1 MDASRRAEEG
11 RRRFH
16 RTRKVAGHGGRTVFL
31 TVVFAG
37 ALLGSVKLHASTPRF
52 RQLGQE
58 IANRVLANVFD
69 GKIIAGPITS
79 LSLGRRSSIT
89 LASVDI
95 VDPDGA
101 RVIHGEDVA
110 ATIELHTLLRTVLHG
125 PLDVELSDVHIGRAD
140 VVLDVDAA
148 GNAKIGNTFARTR
161 TPAATTTSS
170 STTGVPEGSFLR
182 VHVPPSRIGFATV
195 HGNIVP
201 PALDGDVADAVV
213 EVTVANDHCNVVLER
228 GRVVVRS
235 PRLPNQLVDLGGTAR
250 GSIDVALAD
259 VGLVGKVDVDGAYG
273 DLPVLAHATLD
284 HGALTAAVDV
294 ARTAHPK
301 VLGAFTGLPI
311 TEEVELHAK
320 ASGTLPVLALE
331 ADATLGPGT
340 VHTTGEID
348 LREGYRFRLD
358 ADVAHLDAAGLVPG
372 LSSDLSGTVH
382 GEGVLQPTPIGT
394 FKVVTVPGTVEN
406 AVIPATVIEGHF
418 ETERVTATVRAT
430 ESGVEAHGKVD
441 VDVPRKLATFD
452 IQARSSALRNLYR
465 APNLVGGAAS
475 ARVQGTVDIAMQT
488 IKATASASGSGLA
501 FDAFRARS
509 LDATAT
515 ITGPLTA
522 PTLDT
527 AFHGVDLAL
536 VAKDKRPL
544 VYPEARGRAHVV
556 LVPTPTIT
564 NVAISVTAAGGEP
577 LDLSAD
583 RVTFENGAVA
593 ASRLQVRGVGAP
605 VELDVHG
612 GGGLWNIRAK
622 SAGIRLRRLG
632 QLAGIAAL
640 KELPEDTH
648 AIFDIDLQQGPAGM
662 NGYVDFRVK
671 SEKGLGGAEVSVET
685 AAVVENGKLHGSAKL
700 TADGIGGIEIVNAEL
715 DLPPRLDGASLQRTT
730 GNIDWRGT
738 LDLSRGAALFAGES
752 VERVGGTAILEGRV
766 ERGDPAALPLVRTT
780 LRTEGLEVVF
790 GDPASNAKST
800 TITGIDLLAHLAW
813 DGRTND
819 TELAVVS
826 WDRHGV
832 LASGG
837 VKSTVPLAGFV
848 TGKENLDDHA
858 LGALELDALVTIPK
872 RVLKDLP
879 DLLRPKGVEGTVASQ
894 IHVAGALAHPR
905 VAVTARASSLREDG
919 TRSAAGGRTLQP
931 VDGILE
937 ARWDGEHAGITFAL
951 DERERAARKRAPQN
965 AAPLDRPRTPRKS
978 SHIRGLVILDDLRM
992 VDVLR
997 GTSLDELPWKANG
1010 EIELVDT
1017 NLAAVPVLSGVG
1029 LQGALSGR
1037 LSLRDVHHA
1046 GSFDLQAH
1054 VTDFGAGGAKVESF
1068 DVIAGGRN
1076 ASLYARGTLKDS
1088 TGAGASEAIFQLVSQ
1103 SPRVEGLTVGWDPG
1117 SPTRIDY
1124 SVRNMRLAL
1133 LTPLFKSTISELDGR
1148 ANGAGSIAIDEKG
1161 QVFDG
1166 GLAVTGGRLYVNAL
1180 GEEVTSIDA
1189 IARFDRSGSWRIDD
1203 ASGKMGTGEFKA
1215 SADGHLKGFQFV
1227 DAEAHLVASRNIPIS
1242 SEAATF
1248 AEATG
1253 EVSLSAK
1260 MSEDRKDL
1268 LVNVEVPK
1276 TNVQLPDRSAQRLQ
1290 PLDPDATITVGVRRG
1305 AKLDST
1311 VVRRGMGGTG
1321 VQKAVAAATS
1331 EKLVTQMTLT
1341 LGKEVHL
1348 EGRGLDVKL
1357 GGKTLIELA
1366 DEVRMTGVID
1376 LRSGT
1381 IEVHGRRFTVDRGT
1395 VTFPENGDPA
1405 NPTVIAAAY
1414 WDSPDRTRVWVEFT
1428 GPLKTGK
1435 LSLRSEPA
1443 YSKNEILSVLLFGRP
1458 DPNMATGSSDQTG
1471 DASGATAVGTG
1482 FVAGDLNLMLSEI
1495 DDNLDIETDTLSGNR
1510 ARTKLGRSFFDRRLK
1525 VQVGY
1530 APGRTYRE
1538 PDTTYVFLN
1547 WQFIPQWS
1555 VVATRGDRGTSIL
1568 DVLFQHR
1575 Y

>member
-1 MDASRRAEEG
+1 MDAP

-37 ALLGSVKLHASTPRF
+37 ALLGSVKIHVDTPRF
-52 RQLGQE
+52 RRLGQ
-58 IANRVLANVFD
+58 AVGNRILGGTFD
-69 GKIIAGPITS
+69 GKISLGPITS
-79 LSLGRRSSIT
+79 IALGPRSSIA
-89 LASVDI
+89 LASVEI

-110 ATIELHTLLRTVLHG
+110 ATIELGTLLRTVLHG

-140 VVLDVDAA
+140 VVLDVDPE
-148 GNAKIGNTFARTR
+148 GKAKIAKTFTR
-161 TPAATTTSS
+161 RKTATTATTPTGTPAAA
-170 STTGVPEGSFLR
+170 FLR
-182 VHVPPSRIGFATV
+182 VHVPPSKIGFATV

-201 PALDGDVADAVV
+201 PALDGDVADAIV

-235 PRLPNQLVDLGGTAR
+235 PRAPNQLVDLGGTAT

-259 VGLVGKVDVDGAYG
+259 LGLVGKVDLDGAYG
-273 DLPVLAHATLD
+273 DLPVVAHATMD
-284 HGALTAAVDV
+284 RGELTAAVDI

-301 VLGAFTGLPI
+301 VHGAFTGLPLSQ
-311 TEEVELHAK
+311 EVEVHAK
-320 ASGTLPVLALE
+320 ASGKLPVLALST
-331 ADATLGPGT
+331 DATLGPGT
-340 VHTTGEID
+340 LHATGEID
-348 LREGYRFRLD
+348 LREGYRFRID
-358 ADVAHLDAAGLVPG
+358 ADVAHLDAAGLG
-372 LSSDLSGTVH
+372 ASLSSDLSGTVH

-394 FKVVTVPGTVEN
+394 FKVITVPGTVAN
-406 AVIPATVIEGHF
+406 AVIPATVIEGRF
-418 ETERVTATVRAT
+418 ETQHVVATLRAT
-430 ESGVEAHGKVD
+430 EAGVDAHGKID
-441 VDVPRKLATFD
+441 VDVPGKLATFD
-452 IQARSSALRNLYR
+452 VQARSTALRNLSR
-465 APNLVGGAAS
+465 APNLVDGAAS
-475 ARVQGTVDIAMQT
+475 VRVEGTVDVAKQT
-488 IKATASASGSGLA
+488 IKAHASASGNGLA

-509 LDATAT
+509 LDATAV
-515 ITGPLTA
+515 IAGPLTA

-527 AFHGVDLAL
+527 TFHAVDLAL

-544 VYPEARGRAHVV
+544 VYPEARGHARVV
-556 LVPTPTIT
+556 VVPTPTIT
-564 NVAISVTAAGGEP
+564 NLAVNVTAEGGEP
-577 LDLSAD
+577 LDLTAD
-583 RVTFENGAVA
+583 RITIQNGAVA
-593 ASRLQVRGVGAP
+593 ASGLKMSGVGAP

-612 GGGLWNIRAK
+612 GNGLWNIRAK

-632 QLAGIAAL
+632 HLTGIAQL
-640 KELPEDTH
+640 KELPEDTN
-648 AIFDIDLQQGPAGM
+648 AIFDIDVQQGPSGASGHI
-662 NGYVDFRVK
+662 DLRVT
-671 SEKGLGGAEVSVET
+671 SEKGIVGAEVTAET
-685 AAVVENGKLHGSAKL
+685 LAVIENGKLRGSAKL
-700 TADGIGGIEIVNAEL
+700 TAEGIGGIEIVGAEL
-715 DLPPRLDGASLQRTT
+715 DLPPRLDGASLWRTT
-730 GNIDWRGT
+730 GNMDWRGT
-738 LDLSRGAALFAGES
+738 IDLSRGAALVAGES
-752 VERVGGTAILEGRV
+752 VERVGGTAILEGRI
-766 ERGDPAALPLVRTT
+766 ERTDPAALPLVRTT
-780 LRTEGLEVVF
+780 IRTEGLEIVY
-790 GDPASNAKST
+790 GDPASSAKST
-800 TITGIDLLAHLAW
+800 TITGIDLLTHLAW
-813 DGRTND
+813 DGRTNA
-819 TELAVVS
+819 TELAIVS
-826 WDRHGV
+826 WDRHGL

-837 VKSTVPLAGFV
+837 VKSRVPLAGFL
-848 TGKENLDDHA
+848 TGKENLDDRA
-858 LGALELDALVTIPK
+858 LGALEVDALVTLPQRI
-872 RVLKDLP
+872 LKDLP
-879 DLLRPKGVEGTVASQ
+879 ELFRPAGVQGLVAGQ
-894 IHVAGALAHPR
+894 IHVGGALAHPR
-905 VAVTARASSLREDG
+905 VAVSARVTNLREDAGRTG
-919 TRSAAGGRTLQP
+919 TAARTLQP
-931 VDGILE
+931 VDGVLE

-965 AAPLDRPRTPRKS
+965 GGPLDRPRTPRKP
-978 SHIRGLVILDDLRM
+978 SHVRGLVVLDDLRM

-997 GTSLDELPWKANG
+997 GVGLDELPWKANG
-1010 EIELVDT
+1010 EIELDAM
-1017 NLAAVPVLSGVG
+1017 NLAAVPVVSGVG
-1029 LQGALSGR
+1029 LQGTLSCR
-1037 LSLRDVHHA
+1037 LSLRDVHRA
-1046 GSFDLQAH
+1046 GSFDLKAH
-1054 VTDFGAGGAKVESF
+1054 VDDFGAGGAKVQSL
-1068 DVIAGGRN
+1068 DLIAGGRN
-1076 ASLYARGTLKDS
+1076 ASLYARATIEDATGTD
-1088 TGAGASEAIFQLVSQ
+1088 ASEAIVQLVSQ
-1103 SPRVEGLTVGWDPG
+1103 SPRVEGLAIGWDQT

-1124 SVRNMRLAL
+1124 GVRNMRLAL

-1148 ANGAGSIAIDEKG
+1148 ANGAGSIAIDEKS

-1166 GLAVTGGRLYVNAL
+1166 GLAVTGGRLYLNAL
-1180 GEEVTSIDA
+1180 GEEVTSLDA
-1189 IARFDRSGSWRIDD
+1189 IARFDKSGSWRIDD

-1215 SADGHLKGFQFV
+1215 SADGHLKGLQFV
-1227 DAEAHLVASRNIPIS
+1227 DAQAKLVANRNIPIS

-1260 MSEDRKDL
+1260 MSDDRKDL
-1268 LVNVEVPK
+1268 LVSLEVPK

-1290 PLDPDATITVGVRRG
+1290 PLDPDTTVTVGVRRG

-1321 VQKAVAAATS
+1321 VQRSGAAATAAS
-1331 EKLVTQMTLT
+1331 EKLVTQVTVS

-1357 GGKTLIELA
+1357 GGKTLVELA
-1366 DEVRMTGVID
+1366 DEVRVTGVID

-1395 VTFPENGDPA
+1395 VTFPDKGDPA

-1458 DPNMATGSSDQTG
+1458 DPNMATGGGDQTG

-1482 FVAGDLNLMLSEI
+1482 FVANDLNLMLSEI